1 MIWIQWL
8 VQWGSAISK
17 ACPTISIYFLSCV
30 TGSCLFGATQLP
42 LKLKGSLQKGQK
54 DSWTLV
60 FNHLMILGNW
70 FLCESW
76 SKFLTCH
83 DGITL
88 STTSKKCLNKKNIWF
103 GSVSFQFTNGRSE
116 QVQDCDP
123 GHDDFFAILMCANP
137 SIELIGVSTV
147 GGNQTVEK
155 TTINALKAVQALGPE
170 MSDKIPVVKGQSK
183 PMIRVP
189 KQ

>member
-1 MIWIQWL
+1 
-8 VQWGSAISK
+8 
-17 ACPTISIYFLSCV
+17 
-30 TGSCLFGATQLP
+30 
-42 LKLKGSLQKGQK
+42 
-54 DSWTLV
+54 
-60 FNHLMILGNW
+60 
-70 FLCESW
+70 
-76 SKFLTCH
+76 
-83 DGITL
+83 
-88 STTSKKCLNKKNIWF
+88 
-103 GSVSFQFTNGRSE
+103 
-116 QVQDCDP
+116 
-123 GHDDFFAILMCANP
+123 MCANP